1 MYTIL
6 LQASSGGSGFNSLF
20 FIGALIIVF
29 YFFFILPQQRK
40 AKQQRKFREELKKGD
55 NVVTIGGLHGKVY
68 SLDEGTVT
76 LEVDKGIKLTFEK
89 TAISIESSKRVAA
102 KTEA

>member
-6 LQASSGGSGFNSLF
+6 LQASGGSSGFNNLF
-20 FIGALIIVF
+20 FIGAIIIIF

-40 AKQQRKFREELKKGD
+40 AKQHRKFREELKKGD
-55 NVVTIGGLHGKVY
+55 SVVTIGGLHGKVY
-68 SLDEGTVT
+68 SLDGGTVT
-76 LEVDKGIKLTFEK
+76 LEVDKSIKLTFEK
-89 TAISIESSKRVAA
+89 TAISIESSKRAAA